1 MFVVLI
7 ESGGVKNI
15 ANVIY
20 GKDIEI
26 VKDWVYNYLIKRV
39 QSMESLS
46 IRNTLGYKILENEN
60 IKNKY
65 SLIREYKQTVP
76 GYIYNSYKTEFET
89 ILECTILEYRD
100 QNLQINKK
108 KYLEEYNKM
117 VKGYKQKRE

>member
-20 GKDIEI
+20 GKDIEV